1 MDRWKSTSRKQL
13 RHGESQ
19 KGESQKGEDKRRRR
33 SGKETARRAKMQVR
47 EKVGKS
53 RNRVFL
59 HCFVWLRG
67 SKSRLSKVAGA
78 EPAGQIKDEKL
89 PAIVARST
97 FGGKKCQNTSS
108 PEHF

>member
-19 KGESQKGEDKRRRR
+19 KGESQKGEDKRRRT
-33 SGKETARRAKMQVR
+33 SGKETARRAKMQVC
-47 EKVGKS
+47 EKVG
-53 RNRVFL
+53 RRATV
-59 HCFVWLRG
+59 CFYIVLWLRG

-78 EPAGQIKDEKL
+78 EPAGQMRQEKWH
-89 PAIVARST
+89 AVVARST